1 MVGVEASRI
10 TMRNIYNYIYLP
22 LFLNNETNWIFLL
35 FIKTYKLKLCNSTST
50 VFLIFLLKKILRLI
64 SAINPMF
71 EWNLYVP
78 QTIFWGH
85 YLIYNLKS
93 LLKKPK
99 TTKYLICMLKLR
111 CMKVHNH
118 WYRALDYS
126 SLKVLCILDIK
137 TLKFLF
143 SRSNM
148 SLNIII
154 DVYSWVVWVM
164 CFSKQRRGKVRCVK
178 KSCTTV
184 CSSLLREC
192 PQTTQNISTWHS
204 V

>member
-10 TMRNIYNYIYLP
+10 TMRNIDIYIYLP
-22 LFLNNETNWIFLL
+22 LFLKNETNWIFLL
-35 FIKTYKLKLCNSTST
+35 FIKTYKLSYATPQ
-50 VFLIFLLKKILRLI
+50 VFLIFLLKKILRII
-64 SAINPMF
+64 STINPMF

-78 QTIFWGH
+78 QAIFWVH
-85 YLIYNLKS
+85 YSIYNLKS
-93 LLKKPK
+93 LLKKTTK
-99 TTKYLICMLKLR
+99 TTKYLNCMLKLR

-143 SRSNM
+143 SCSHM

-164 CFSKQRRGKVRCVK
+164 CFSKQRRGKVRCVN
-178 KSCTTV
+178 KSCITV
-184 CSSLLREC
+184 CSSLLRKC